1 MIQRK
6 TSLPFYIS
14 FFHIQ
19 RMILKQY
26 RYQKKKKTHRTK
38 TFSYY
43 KHVIS
48 FQPTVFILF
57 QSTKFIFQSIFLE
70 IVRNDWISIPRTN
83 T

>member
-1 MIQRK
+1 MKETVLKQMIQRK

-48 FQPTVFILF
+48 FQPKLYLF
-57 QSTKFIFQSIFLE
+57 YSNQLNLYFNQSNLE
-70 IVRNDWISIPRTN
+70 IVRND
-83 T
+83 